1 MTRKIHALTGWPLQA
16 CWDRAR
22 KLGLS
27 HKRAGFRRW
36 SKEEEDYLLQYAGSK
51 NIHYLAR
58 QLKRTEKSVRE
69 KLATMRIDS
78 RVGISARVTD
88 GHTKMEL
95 AEYLRRSP
103 KTIQRWIDLGWLKGR
118 YEGKHR
124 KDDTLRITDEDFRSF
139 WKKHPWEMPFHMVS
153 KGMQWFFSVMIDIP
167 MNEVRG
173 DPLARQERRKQKKDA
188 SREAL
193 PEEEVVD
200 EPEFPP

>member
-1 MTRKIHALTGWPLQA
+1 MMNSSNSEHPHKLRRRYSWTTELDSLLERGYKEGPAERRAMTRKIHMLTGWPLQA

-27 HKRAGFRRW
+27 HKRVGFRRW

-69 KLATMRIDS
+69 KLATMRIDD

-95 AEYLRRSP
+95 AEYCN
-103 KTIQRWIDLGWLKGR
+103 K
-118 YEGKHR
+118 
-124 KDDTLRITDEDFRSF
+124 
-139 WKKHPWEMPFHMVS
+139 
-153 KGMQWFFSVMIDIP
+153 
-167 MNEVRG
+167 
-173 DPLARQERRKQKKDA
+173 
-188 SREAL
+188 
-193 PEEEVVD
+193 
-200 EPEFPP
+200 